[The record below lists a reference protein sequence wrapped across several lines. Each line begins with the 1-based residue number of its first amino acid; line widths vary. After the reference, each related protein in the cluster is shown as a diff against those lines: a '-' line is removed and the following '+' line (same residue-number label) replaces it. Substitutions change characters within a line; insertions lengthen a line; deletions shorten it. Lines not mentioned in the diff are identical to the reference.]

1 MSRSGGW
8 GDGGGCRAVV
18 PGVHRRSG
26 FHRQHLASE
35 RYWYC
40 IIEGRGCMYGCAGNA
55 AVFPRANPQPCLFVS
70 GWRLARVENH
80 SKYNVQYVMVA
91 CAHACMH
98 VNKGSIFGALNRWT
112 FCSVFCN
119 APRPFR
125 EKLVCMFVVVEIV
138 SYSDCAW

>member
-1 MSRSGGW
+1 M
-8 GDGGGCRAVV
+8 
-18 PGVHRRSG
+18 
-26 FHRQHLASE
+26 E
-35 RYWYC
+35 
-40 IIEGRGCMYGCAGNA
+40 CAGNA

-98 VNKGSIFGALNRWT
+98 ACEQGFDIR
-112 FCSVFCN
+112 CSKPLDVLLCVLQY